1 MNMLRTVAATALA
14 CALAACN
21 APTSQPAAV
30 AKDGCLHYAT
40 AVTMTGNAV
49 TRDVTAPG
57 KMTRSALLLELD
69 APTCVSPLPGA
80 NAAFK
85 RVDGVHEIELI
96 AQSDIVD
103 VFKLAG
109 YRVIAKGSLTTTD
122 GDGAAAPVGL
132 SLQSIKPADPNQ

>member
-1 MNMLRTVAATALA
+1 MNIVRTVAVTALA
-14 CALAACN
+14 GAVAACN
-21 APTSQPAAV
+21 APTPPSAA
-30 AKDGCLHYAT
+30 AATDGCLHYAT
-40 AVTMTGNAV
+40 GVTLTGKAM

-57 KMTRSALLLELD
+57 KMTRSALLLQLD

-85 RVDGVHEIELI
+85 RIDGVREIELV
-96 AQSDIVD
+96 AQSNIVD

-109 YRVIAKGSLTTTD
+109 YRVIVKGSLATTQ

-132 SLQSIKPADPNQ
+132 TLLSIKPADPNQ